1 MGRNCG
7 RAGGCP
13 AVPGG
18 EKVNRKTPQGGGGCA
33 RSGRW
38 LPPRTHHHHHI
49 IIIVIIVIIVIFIII
64 TIVIII
70 VIIITGQPSSWQCG
84 ANCPR
89 LRVPCRLLPG
99 YGPPARGRQGH

>member
-1 MGRNCG
+1 MRGA
-7 RAGGCP
+7 AGGCLL
-13 AVPGG
+13 GHFIII
-18 EKVNRKTPQGGGGCA
+18 TI
-33 RSGRW
+33 
-38 LPPRTHHHHHI
+38 I